1 MSFPS
6 ASIGNLAQASKIRS
20 PIGALGDDKKAG
32 ALGDDKKQE
41 YSGRTKSRSTWR
53 GEVGSDQS
61 PARRISQT
69 TSAAVRSQIA
79 TMTPAAIF
87 PIRVA
92 LPTISSDF

>member
-6 ASIGNLAQASKIRS
+6 ASIGNPAQASKIRS
-20 PIGALGDDKKAG
+20 PIGALGDDKKVG
-32 ALGDDKKQE
+32 VLGEDKKQE
-41 YSGRTKSRSTWR
+41 HVERRS
-53 GEVGSDQS
+53 GSDQS